1 MGDVCIGIIE
11 DVEFWVDKDLFE
23 YWKHTYIK
31 SYDAFGAG
39 FLETRIRK
47 HFKLNIAFYSCRRME
62 LEPVKYIE

>member
-1 MGDVCIGIIE
+1 LNIGSI
-11 DVEFWVDKDLFE
+11 LAL
-23 YWKHTYIK
+23 K

-39 FLETRIRK
+39 VLETRIRK